1 MSKAGERSIVYI
13 SGGTYMTKI
22 AVYAGHGGSDF
33 GAVSNGLY
41 EKDFA
46 LEVMTY
52 VTAELRRRGYEVI
65 NNRTSDVDRNLNADI
80 RLANRENVD
89 AVVEIHLNSNEGI
102 PGSGTETYYSVT
114 GKGRELA
121 EAINTNLV
129 ALGFRDRGIKT
140 LPNFFGLDYLGIIR
154 YTNAPAVLTELFF
167 INNPSDVSKYNP
179 EKIALAIAD
188 AIESLYPPTSLRDD
202 EIAKIQAT
210 LNERYGA
217 GLVVDG
223 IYGPRTKRAIIKGLQ
238 MELNMQFNARL
249 VVDGIF
255 GPRTKSALV
264 TVKKGARGNITYL
277 IQTAL
282 FLLGFDLLPDGVFG
296 SITEGRVREFQA
308 SRGLKIDGIAGRN
321 TQSALFSS
329 I

>member
-1 MSKAGERSIVYI
+1 MS
-13 SGGTYMTKI
+13 KI
-22 AVYAGHGGSDF
+22 AVYAGHGGSDY
-33 GAVSNGLY
+33 GAVANGLY

-46 LEVMTY
+46 LEVSNY
-52 VTAELRRRGYEVI
+52 LTAELRRRGYEVI
-65 NNRTSDVDRNLNADI
+65 NNRTTDVDRNLNADI

-89 AVVEIHLNSNEGI
+89 AVIEIHLNSNEGI

-140 LPNFFGLDYLGIIR
+140 YPNFFGQDYLGIIR
-154 YTNAPAVLTELFF
+154 YTNAPAVLVELFF
-167 INNPSDVSKYNP
+167 INNPSDVMMYDP
-179 EKIALAIAD
+179 QKIAVAIAD
-188 AIESLYPPTSLRDD
+188 AVEKLYPPNSLKDD
-202 EIAKIQAT
+202 AIADIQRT
-210 LNERYGA
+210 LNERYEA

-223 IYGPRTKRAIIKGLQ
+223 IYGPRTKRAIIRGLQ
-238 MELNMQFNARL
+238 TELNRQFNAGL

-255 GPRTKSALV
+255 GPKTKNALV
-264 TVKKGARGNITYL
+264 TVRRGARGNITYL

-282 FLLGFDLLPDGVFG
+282 FLLGYDLKLDGIFG
-296 SITEGRVREFQA
+296 LITEGRIREFQRL
-308 SRGLKIDGIAGRN
+308 RGLTVDGIAGRN
-321 TQSALFSS
+321 TQSVLFSS